1 MLSEALGA
9 PTRSHDATGTI
20 LVGGLLVLFSVL
32 FPLIWLFSLAVS
44 PIWLILAPL
53 AVFPPLITLGYDLRV
68 MEAGMRGTEATP
80 PFLGWGQLVRDG
92 IQSFVLGLVYLV
104 PALVVLGVAGGILA
118 GVETGELA
126 LSERAETAVLGVTTA
141 FAGGFVL
148 LYICVFL
155 YIRPATL
162 AVFAATGRVQAAL
175 SPQQVLRVALS
186 REYAVGWAVAI
197 IVLLI
202 GWVIAAPL
210 QLLIIGF
217 FVAFYVRTVA
227 YYAYGG
233 GAKGVVPALTEVSL
247 GAERLS
253 PIDQES
259 SGPSN
264 VASEEPELAEST
276 PKTSGWSDEHGVSL
290 PWSPRLRPEAAAT
303 VQVGRG
309 VSLSSDSRGA
319 ERRESEID
327 AGGGEPATPER
338 PEEGSSG
345 DKPEGDTE
353 SGRDQGD
360 ADSDHDEG
368 DTDSDG
374 DENRTPERPFE
385 WERER

>member
-9 PTRSHDATGTI
+9 PTRSLDASGTI

-32 FPLIWLFSLAVS
+32 FPLIWLFALAVS
-44 PIWLILAPL
+44 PIWLVLAPL

-92 IQSFVLGLVYLV
+92 IRSFALGLVYLI
-104 PALVVLGVAGGILA
+104 PALVVLGVASGIIA

-148 LYICVFL
+148 LYVCVFL

-162 AVFAATGRVQAAL
+162 AVFAATGQVRAAL
-175 SPQQVLRVALS
+175 SPQQVLRVTLS
-186 REYAVGWAVAI
+186 REYAVGWAVAV

-202 GWVIAAPL
+202 GWVVAVPL

-233 GAKGVVPALTEVSL
+233 GATEAVPALTEMSL

-253 PIDQES
+253 PMAQES
-259 SGPSN
+259 TGPSE
-264 VASEEPELAEST
+264 VVSEEPELAEST
-276 PKTSGWSDEHGVSL
+276 SKGSESSDEHGVAL
-290 PWSPRLRPEAAAT
+290 PWSPRLSPEAAAT

-309 VSLSSDSRGA
+309 VSLSGDGRGTERPESR
-319 ERRESEID
+319 ID
-327 AGGGEPATPER
+327 AGVGESATGER
-338 PEEGSSG
+338 LEEGSSG
-345 DKPEGDTE
+345 EQPEDDTE
-353 SGRDQGD
+353 SSQNQDNTENGGE
-360 ADSDHDEG
+360 SDREKNH
-368 DTDSDG
+368 
-374 DENRTPERPFE
+374 TPDRPFE
-385 WERER
+385 WEQEQ